1 MHFAV
6 SDPETFHTRSLFYS
20 SDPMNPATHMHS
32 NEDPDY
38 NPELEAVSDPGS
50 VPAVGP
56 AHGLRFVA
64 AILLQTVTKAGMV
77 DPDNV
82 PPEAYDA
89 RLDRV
94 PVAEVRERRAAR
106 AELAR
111 ALVALRAA
119 KVRLWGGPGPRCRLG
134 RCLSTAG
141 VRRHGA
147 VPARA
152 TVGAGVVV

>member
-1 MHFAV
+1 MWTFAFAV
-6 SDPETFHTRSLFYS
+6 SEPETFHTRTLFDS

-56 AHGLRFVA
+56 AHGLRRSPRSP
-64 AILLQTVTKAGMV
+64 QTVTKAGMV

-89 RLDRV
+89 RLERV

-119 KVRLWGGPGPRCRLG
+119 KVRFRAAQDRVAVSDAAFRQLVCGAMARFRLG
-134 RCLSTAG
+134 RRSA
-141 VRRHGA
+141 
-147 VPARA
+147 PA
-152 TVGAGVVV
+152 